1 MKKVCSFFFF
11 CLALRNSM
19 YCKKD
24 ENYTHID
31 SKLWDMRK
39 KFKTVLF
46 FITNGKNFAVPKG
59 NLNYWCINIF
69 RLVCALFISGG
80 VMKTIEWRPSINLS
94 QPHCG
99 EIIAAS
105 FIQLNPPVTCTVLVI
120 KYLTSFVL
128 LPQKAVAKQNLDQD
142 ALKQNRKLFWLLF
155 AKINSLFLQNSGKQ
169 LCLSAPLPKCST

>member
-1 MKKVCSFFFF
+1 
-11 CLALRNSM
+11 
-19 YCKKD
+19 
-24 ENYTHID
+24 
-31 SKLWDMRK
+31 MRK
-39 KFKTVLF
+39 KFKTVLS
-46 FITNGKNFAVPKG
+46 FITNGRNFTVSKS
-59 NLNYWCINIF
+59 NLSYQCINIL

-80 VMKTIEWRPSINLS
+80 MMKTIEWRPSINLS

-142 ALKQNRKLFWLLF
+142 ALKQNKKMFLWLF
-155 AKINSLFLQNSGKQ
+155 AKINSLFLQNSVKQ
-169 LCLSAPLPKCST
+169 LSFCTTAKNAALHFPLFSDSVFYVGIYR